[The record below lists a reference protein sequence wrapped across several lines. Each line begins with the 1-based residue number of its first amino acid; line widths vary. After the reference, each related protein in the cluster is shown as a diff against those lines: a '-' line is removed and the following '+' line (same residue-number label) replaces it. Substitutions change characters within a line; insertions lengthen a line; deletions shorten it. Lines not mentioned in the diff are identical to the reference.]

1 MSVGV
6 TSSMSLKV
14 YFMLLVFCETLTR
27 STALKI
33 YELSILR
40 PVFFFFFIGAFP
52 SFGMFKN
59 LTL

>member
-33 YELSILR
+33 YGLSILR
-40 PVFFFFFIGAFP
+40 PVFCFIGAFP